1 MIPAG
6 QYDPKRADMLMEYLI
21 QELRD
26 AQAARRP
33 LEDLWIKWDNAYRC
47 IPSDEKKDF
56 PFQGAANLVIPVIA
70 TDVDILF
77 SRFMGILF
85 APSNLWSVGARR
97 PEMMDVAPRV
107 QEFLEWAQDNEIK
120 PYDPV
125 CDWML
130 ELCKKGTGILKQRYT
145 RKMKKVY
152 EWRELDSGIW
162 QQQANILL
170 EDHPSM
176 HHVQLA
182 DFFIPAYST
191 DIQEAPWTAERIM
204 LTFDQY
210 LERVAAGVYQN
221 IDNFSNWW
229 AQSRGSNVEQNMQA
243 LDRFRPTF
251 GKRFEMFEF
260 WVDFDIDGDLQ
271 REALV
276 CTIHPESR
284 TYCRL
289 DYNPFFNQDKP
300 YSVARY
306 QRVEKRFYG
315 LGLCEMLWPFQE
327 EVSTQHN
334 QRLDNSTIVN
344 STMLKAKTGIGI
356 REDEPIY
363 PGRIWLLDDPT
374 NDLMPLPMG
383 QKYDSTVN
391 DENLTVAYADKRTG
405 VNDYVSGAPS
415 AAAAY
420 GPAYTT
426 QQMLQA
432 GAKRFDQTLREV
444 RVALSESGTR
454 VLELYQ
460 QFNQRGKEFIALGN
474 EDGAMV
480 HAVLQ
485 FPLDLIRKGLT
496 VTVTAIDAA
505 NNKEAR
511 IRTNTIIMQQLMQF
525 YQQYMQGLSYV
536 LNPQVPPAMRQVAMD
551 MIQGGSIIMRRI
563 LDDYGVQDASRVIPE
578 LQGAIDAQFK
588 ALATLSQ
595 GYGGGAGG
603 NSPTPGQPGVAGL
616 LGSGAGAGGQG
627 GQAPQAA

>member
-1 MIPAG
+1 VIPAG
-6 QYDPKRADMLMEYLI
+6 QYDPKRADTLMEYLV

-26 AQAARRP
+26 AQAARKP
-33 LEDLWIKWDNAYRC
+33 LEESWVKWDNAYRC

-56 PFQGAANLVIPVIA
+56 PFEGAANLVVPVIA
-70 TDVDILF
+70 TDVDTLF

-120 PYDPV
+120 PYDPI

-130 ELCKKGTGILKQRYT
+130 EMCKKGTGVLKQRYT
-145 RKMKKVY
+145 RRMKKVY

-182 DFFIPAYST
+182 DFYLPAYAT
-191 DIQEAPWTAERIM
+191 DIQEAPWTAERVM

-210 LERVAAGVYQN
+210 MERVAAGVYQN
-221 IDNFSNWW
+221 IENFSQWYAN
-229 AQSRGSNVEQNMQA
+229 SRGSVVEQNMQA
-243 LDRFRPTF
+243 LDRFRPSY
-251 GKRFEMFEF
+251 GRRFEMFEF

-300 YSVARY
+300 YSIARY
-306 QRVEKRFYG
+306 MRVEKRFYG

-334 QRLDNSTIVN
+334 QRIDGGTVANSV
-344 STMLKAKTGIGI
+344 MLKAKTGIGI

-363 PGRIWLLDDPT
+363 PGRIWLLDNPES
-374 NDLMPLPMG
+374 DLMPLRMG
-383 QKYDSTVN
+383 EKFDSTVN
-391 DENLTVAYADKRTG
+391 DENLTVAYAAKRTG
-405 VNDYVSGAPS
+405 VNDYVSGVPS

-480 HAVLQ
+480 HQVLQ
-485 FPLDLIRKGLT
+485 FPLDLIRKGLS
-496 VTVTAIDAA
+496 VTVTAIDAS
-505 NNKEAR
+505 NSKEAK
-511 IRTNTIIMQQLMQF
+511 IRTNTIIMQQLTQF
-525 YQQYMQGLSYV
+525 YMQYMQGMQYLV
-536 LNPQVPPAMRQVAMD
+536 NPMVPPPIKQVVID
-551 MIQGGSIIMRRI
+551 MLKGGSIIFRRI

-578 LQGAIDAQFK
+578 LQGAIDDQFQQ
-588 ALATLSQ
+588 LAALSQ
-595 GYGGGAGG
+595 SFGGGAGG
-603 NSPTPGQPGVAGL
+603 GGGPSGQPGVAIVP
-616 LGSGAGAGGQG
+616 SGVQGTGRAGGQV
-627 GQAPQAA
+627 APAA

>member
-1 MIPAG
+1 MIPVG
-6 QYDPKRADMLMEYLI
+6 QYDPKRADMLMEYLV

-26 AQAARRP
+26 AQAARKP

-47 IPSDEKKDF
+47 VPSDEKKDF
-56 PFQGAANLVIPVIA
+56 PFEGAANLVIPVIA
-70 TDVDILF
+70 TDVDTLF

-120 PYDPV
+120 PYDPI

-162 QQQANILL
+162 QQQANILI

-182 DFFIPAYST
+182 DFYIPAYST
-191 DIQEAPWTAERIM
+191 EIQEAPWTAERVM

-210 LERVAAGVYQN
+210 MERVAAGVYQN
-221 IDNFSNWW
+221 IENFSQWYAN
-229 AQSRGSNVEQNMQA
+229 SRGSTVEQNMQA
-243 LDRFRPTF
+243 LDRFRPSY

-306 QRVEKRFYG
+306 MRAEKRFYG

-334 QRLDNSTIVN
+334 QRIDNSTVVN
-344 STMLKAKTGIGI
+344 STMLKARTGIGI

-363 PGRIWLLDDPT
+363 PGRIWLLDNPES
-374 NDLMPLPMG
+374 DLMPLPMG
-383 QKYDSTVN
+383 AKFDSTVN
-391 DENLTVAYADKRTG
+391 DENLTVAYAAKRTG
-405 VNDYVSGAPS
+405 VNDYVSGVPS

-444 RVALSESGTR
+444 RVALGESGTR

-480 HAVLQ
+480 HQVLQ

-496 VTVTAIDAA
+496 VTVTAIDAS
-505 NNKEAR
+505 NSKEAK
-511 IRTNTIIMQQLMQF
+511 IRTNTIIMQQLQQF
-525 YQQYMQGLSYV
+525 YMQYMQGMSYLV
-536 LNPQVPPAMRQVAMD
+536 NPMVPPPIKQVVID
-551 MIQGGSIIMRRI
+551 MLKGGSIIFRRI

-578 LQGAIDAQFK
+578 LQGVIDEQFTQ
-588 ALATLSQ
+588 LAALSQ
-595 GYGGGAGG
+595 SVGGGAGG
-603 NSPTPGQPGVAGL
+603 ASATGGQPGMAIVP
-616 LGSGAGAGGQG
+616 SGVQGTGRAGGQI
-627 GQAPQAA
+627 APAA